1 MDEIHKWLILPEIL
15 VLPVNLDYIFDI
27 IWGGQWLGLQLVL
40 TQLKITR
47 RIQIKLQLTGKFRLI
62 FKL

>member
-27 IWGGQWLGLQLVL
+27 IWGGQWLGHQLVL

-47 RIQIKLQLTGKFRLI
+47 RIQIKL
-62 FKL
+62 

>member
-27 IWGGQWLGLQLVL
+27 IWGGQWLGHQLVL

-47 RIQIKLQLTGKFRLI
+47 RIQIKLQLTGKFCLI

>member
-27 IWGGQWLGLQLVL
+27 IWGGQWLGHQLVL
-40 TQLKITR
+40 TQLKLLAES
-47 RIQIKLQLTGKFRLI
+47 KSSFNLQVSFA
-62 FKL
+62 

>member
-27 IWGGQWLGLQLVL
+27 IWGGQWLGNQLVL

-47 RIQIKLQLTGKFRLI
+47 RIQIKL
-62 FKL
+62 